1 MFGVDSS
8 ELMLIAL
15 VALVVIGPKDLPKAM
30 RFVGQWVGRARGV
43 MGQFRAGFDAML
55 REAELKELEA
65 KWAAE
70 NERIMREF
78 PSVDVAPMVTVNG
91 SAPEMLAIEDDSA
104 PVMVEQPRLRATSA
118 PSSAD
123 ALTDDEIAAA
133 EGVPDIGGAART
145 DAA

>member
-1 MFGVDSS
+1 MFDIAPS
-8 ELMLIAL
+8 ELMLVAL

-30 RFVGQWVGRARGV
+30 RFVGQWVARARGI
-43 MGQFRAGFDAML
+43 MGQFRAGFDTML

-78 PSVDVAPMVTVNG
+78 PAV
-91 SAPEMLAIEDDSA
+91 SASQMLASPSIDDPAA
-104 PVMVEQPRLRATSA
+104 PALVEQPSLRADA
-118 PSSAD
+118 PAM
-123 ALTDDEIAAA
+123 APLLTDEEIAAA
-133 EGVPDIGGAART
+133 EGVPMAPMAETPAKGA

>member
-8 ELMLIAL
+8 ELVLIAL

-78 PSVDVAPMVTVNG
+78 PTVDAAPMLAEG
-91 SAPEMLAIEDDSA
+91 DSAPDTLAIEHDSA
-104 PVMVEQPRLRATSA
+104 PVMVEQPRLRTTPASA
-118 PSSAD
+118 PVD

-133 EGVPDIGGAART
+133 EGVPDIGGTVRSDTA
-145 DAA
+145 

>member
-8 ELMLIAL
+8 ELILIAL

-30 RFVGQWVGRARGV
+30 RFVGFWVGRARGV
-43 MGQFRAGFDAML
+43 MGQFRAGFDNML

-78 PSVDVAPMVTVNG
+78 PSVA
-91 SAPEMLAIEDDSA
+91 SAPTPLIDDPSPA
-104 PVMVEQPRLRATSA
+104 DLVEQPVINPA
-118 PSSAD
+118 PVA
-123 ALTDDEIAAA
+123 AVVTPTDDEIAAA
-133 EGVPDIGGAART
+133 EGVPMMPAAQAAHGGTTNPA
-145 DAA
+145 